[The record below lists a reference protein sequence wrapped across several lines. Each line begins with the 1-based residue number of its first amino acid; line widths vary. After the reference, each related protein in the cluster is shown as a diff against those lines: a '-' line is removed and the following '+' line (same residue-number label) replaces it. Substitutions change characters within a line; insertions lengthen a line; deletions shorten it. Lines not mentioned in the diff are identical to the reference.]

1 MKVRTSF
8 LPILSAAVLL
18 SGTRTGAQTPSN
30 AITLSVSPDAA
41 QVKQKIALTAN
52 VTSDGIAG
60 SRRNFFWERAW
71 RQALLCFVN
80 FAFSS
85 GALASRKE

>member
-30 AITLSVSPDAA
+30 AITLSLSPDAA

-52 VTSDGIAG
+52 VTSDGIAAPG
-60 SRRNFFWERAW
+60 GTSFGNEHGVRHYY
-71 RQALLCFVN
+71 V
-80 FAFSS
+80 S
-85 GALASRKE
+85 